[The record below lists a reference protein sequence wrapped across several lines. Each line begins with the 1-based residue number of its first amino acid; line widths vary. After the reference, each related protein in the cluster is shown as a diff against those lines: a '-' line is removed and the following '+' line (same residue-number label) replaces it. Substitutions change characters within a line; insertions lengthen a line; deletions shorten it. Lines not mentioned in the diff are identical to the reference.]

1 MTWELALVAAAY
13 LLGGFPSALLL
24 VWMATGKD
32 VRREGS
38 GNVGATNATRIGG
51 LWVGALVTAMD
62 VAKSALPVWA
72 MTVLNP
78 ASVWLAAT
86 MLAAV
91 VGHCFPIWLRF
102 RGGKGVA
109 AAFGAFLVLSPW
121 PTLAALGVW
130 IVVLLAWRWVSL
142 ASMVATAS
150 FPLLAV
156 LIDRPNP
163 VILGALS
170 VVAILI
176 IARHGSNIRNLV
188 NGTEPKI
195 GGRGEA

>member
-1 MTWELALVAAAY
+1 MTWELALVVAAY
-13 LLGGFPSALLL
+13 LLGGVPSALIV

-38 GNVGATNATRIGG
+38 GNVGAANATRVGG
-51 LWVGALVTAMD
+51 LWVGALVTLMD
-62 VAKSALPVWA
+62 VAKAALPVWA

-78 ASVWLAAT
+78 ASIWLAAT

-91 VGHCFPIWLRF
+91 VGHCFPVWLRF

-109 AAFGAFLVLSPW
+109 AAFGAFLVLAPW
-121 PTLAALGVW
+121 PTLAGLGVW
-130 IVVLLAWRWVSL
+130 LVVLVGWRWVSL

-163 VILGALS
+163 VILGGMS

-176 IARHGSNIRNLV
+176 IARHGSNIRQLV
-188 NGTEPKI
+188 SGTEPKI